1 MGKYF
6 VNQKKHN
13 SQSGAWDNNCHVKN
27 TENEAMH
34 QFHAFMS
41 TYGYGQD
48 ANIDYA
54 SCSVETMDG
63 AIIKS
68 EADNRMVESEE

>member
-1 MGKYF
+1 MYF
-6 VNQKKHN
+6 VNQKKHKEN
-13 SQSGAWDNNCHVKN
+13 GAWDNNCHTKESLN
-27 TENEAMH
+27 DAMH

-48 ANIDYA
+48 ATIDYA
-54 SCSVETMDG
+54 SASVEEMTG

-68 EADNRMVESEE
+68 EVDDRIQEA